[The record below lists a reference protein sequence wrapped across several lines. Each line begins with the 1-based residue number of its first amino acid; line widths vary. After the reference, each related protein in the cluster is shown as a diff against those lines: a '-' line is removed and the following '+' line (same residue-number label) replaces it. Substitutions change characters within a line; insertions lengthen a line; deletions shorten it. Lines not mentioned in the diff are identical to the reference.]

1 MEMEDKAVISI
12 LGVLTGV
19 SMGLGIWD
27 IVKCRRIYNQ
37 KIVMDELMKLVIDGK
52 DTGVTFDDFPY
63 FLSEKVKILLTNA
76 GYVHLT
82 QHRLSKHT
90 WNLSPIRQS
99 ILLSGPAEFYQEK
112 LAKALA
118 HYFKSKLLILDVNSF
133 SLEKKYECPTEE
145 PVSSTTAPL
154 KCTNSFCVNED
165 RFLDSLY
172 KVLVSISESDSVILY
187 IKDVKKIFLKSHRMY
202 ILFQNLL
209 NKLSGSV
216 LVLGSRTYKSEDK
229 CTKVNKRLTALFPC
243 NVEIKQPKD
252 ATGLKIWKEQ
262 LEEDVKNTQLKD
274 TQNRISKLLAEND
287 IECDDLNSI
296 DHKDIMQLNNLSNEI
311 VSSAIFYQLKDNKNP
326 EYRNGK
332 LIISAESMLAQR
344 GSNNESN
351 IMRRIKNEFMSHWD
365 GLLSKPDARVNLC
378 TTAAYRPVKELLQQE
393 KDNQDIA
400 LRPLNMEDM
409 RQAKNKVAA
418 SFAAEGSM
426 MNRLKEWND
435 IYGEGENVV
444 MMEEKIVLGLGVL
457 AGVCMAVIENIVR
470 YRRVSNQMSSEDHQ
484 KIVMNE
490 LMKLVIDGKDNGVT
504 FNDFPYFLSEKV
516 KILLT
521 SAGFV
526 HLTQHRLSKHT
537 RNLSPI
543 SQSIL
548 LSGPA
553 EFYQEKLAK
562 ALAHY
567 FESKLLV
574 LDVNSF
580 SSEKKYKCPTE
591 EPVSSTTAPL
601 KCTSSFCFDENRF
614 LDSLYKVLVFI
625 SESDSV
631 ILYIKDV
638 EKIFLQSR
646 RMYRLFQNLL
656 SKLSGTVLVLGS
668 RTYNSEDKCTE
679 VDKRLTKLFPCN
691 IEIKLPQDKSSL
703 KIWKVQLEVA
713 VKTTQ
718 LKDNRNRIAKVLAAN
733 DIECD
738 HLNSIDHKDIMLLS
752 NLTNEIAASTI
763 FYQLMDNKI
772 PEYRNGKLIISAKS
786 LCHVSRVFQEG
797 ETAKVA
803 PTVIF
808 IDEVDSV
815 LPRRG
820 SSYEHGTMRRIQNEF
835 MSHWDG
841 LLSKPDERIV
851 VLGATNMPFDLDEAV
866 IRRFQRRICAR
877 LQLIAPLRSYCNR
890 KRIIVWFP
898 SGL

>member
-1 MEMEDKAVISI
+1 
-12 LGVLTGV
+12 
-19 SMGLGIWD
+19 
-27 IVKCRRIYNQ
+27 
-37 KIVMDELMKLVIDGK
+37 
-52 DTGVTFDDFPY
+52 
-63 FLSEKVKILLTNA
+63 
-76 GYVHLT
+76 
-82 QHRLSKHT
+82 
-90 WNLSPIRQS
+90 
-99 ILLSGPAEFYQEK
+99 
-112 LAKALA
+112 
-118 HYFKSKLLILDVNSF
+118 
-133 SLEKKYECPTEE
+133 
-145 PVSSTTAPL
+145 
-154 KCTNSFCVNED
+154 
-165 RFLDSLY
+165 
-172 KVLVSISESDSVILY
+172 
-187 IKDVKKIFLKSHRMY
+187 
-202 ILFQNLL
+202 
-209 NKLSGSV
+209 
-216 LVLGSRTYKSEDK
+216 
-229 CTKVNKRLTALFPC
+229 
-243 NVEIKQPKD
+243 
-252 ATGLKIWKEQ
+252 
-262 LEEDVKNTQLKD
+262 
-274 TQNRISKLLAEND
+274 
-287 IECDDLNSI
+287 
-296 DHKDIMQLNNLSNEI
+296 
-311 VSSAIFYQLKDNKNP
+311 
-326 EYRNGK
+326 
-332 LIISAESMLAQR
+332 
-344 GSNNESN
+344 
-351 IMRRIKNEFMSHWD
+351 
-365 GLLSKPDARVNLC
+365 
-378 TTAAYRPVKELLQQE
+378 
-393 KDNQDIA
+393 
-400 LRPLNMEDM
+400 
-409 RQAKNKVAA
+409 
-418 SFAAEGSM
+418 
-426 MNRLKEWND
+426 
-435 IYGEGENVV
+435 

-797 ETAKVA
+797 ESIKKDTKTKNESKKDNAVEELIRQELIPASEIGVTFSDIGALDIVKESLQEAVMLPLRRPDLFKGNGILKPCKGVLLFGPPGTGKTMLAKAIAKEAGASFINVSASTITHAWFGTSEKSVRALFSVAAKVA

-866 IRRFQRRICAR
+866 IRRFQRRIMVGLPSAENREMILKTILAKENHENIDFKELSTMTEGYSGSDLKNLCTTAAYR
-877 LQLIAPLRSYCNR
+877 PVKELLQQEKDNRVVSLRPLNMEDMRQAMNKVTASFAAEGSMMNMLKEWNEIYGEGGSGKKEAHNQLSYY
-890 KRIIVWFP
+890 I
-898 SGL
+898 